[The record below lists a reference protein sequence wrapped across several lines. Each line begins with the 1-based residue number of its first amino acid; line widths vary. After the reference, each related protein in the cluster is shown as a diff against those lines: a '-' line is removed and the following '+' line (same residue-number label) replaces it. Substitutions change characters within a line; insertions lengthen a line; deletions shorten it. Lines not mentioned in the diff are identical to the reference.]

1 MAQARRL
8 QYAVVGCGGRGL
20 GYVRLL
26 AAADGA
32 FADVDLLAL
41 CDAHEA
47 TRNNLGEECGISSE
61 HLHETVADML
71 EADGDALDCVVIAT
85 PAHLNK
91 ICALPCIERGLH
103 VMMEKPVRS
112 PDPTTPHPRQPLSL
126 HSLGGAYVT
135 AGALRRRD
143 HGASRRRQRLGR
155 QGHGRLEPP
164 LPPDHRQGPRDGSR
178 ARPHHPSKYP
188 TLPAA
193 PTPLR
198 VELELVPWDTYQ
210 LQLAGAG
217 RVPQGHA
224 LLRRREHRR
233 RQHVHGPQP
242 HARRGPQA
250 RVVRRLR
257 VAPRLSPSH
266 PGQDVHGITGPRA
279 GRGPCDGRRCGGVPR
294 VLAPRLHRLP

>member
-1 MAQARRL
+1 MAKRL
-8 QYAVVGCGGRGL
+8 QFAVVGCGGRGL

-112 PDPTTPHPRQPLSL
+112 PHPTPPR
-126 HSLGGAYVT
+126 
-135 AGALRRRD
+135 R
-143 HGASRRRQRLGR
+143 
-155 QGHGRLEPP
+155 PP
-164 LPPDHRQGPRDGSR
+164 
-178 ARPHHPSKYP
+178 ARP
-188 TLPAA
+188 PAA
-193 PTPLR
+193 PSL
-198 VELELVPWDTYQ
+198 
-210 LQLAGAG
+210 
-217 RVPQGHA
+217 
-224 LLRRREHRR
+224 
-233 RQHVHGPQP
+233 
-242 HARRGPQA
+242 
-250 RVVRRLR
+250 
-257 VAPRLSPSH
+257 
-266 PGQDVHGITGPRA
+266 
-279 GRGPCDGRRCGGVPR
+279 
-294 VLAPRLHRLP
+294 

>member
-1 MAQARRL
+1 MVKRL

-112 PDPTTPHPRQPLSL
+112 PDPTPLCAVVNNSEAPPKKRTKQRHTASHRTYVKTPS
-126 HSLGGAYVT
+126 S
-135 AGALRRRD
+135 
-143 HGASRRRQRLGR
+143 
-155 QGHGRLEPP
+155 PP
-164 LPPDHRQGPRDGSR
+164 PP
-178 ARPHHPSKYP
+178 
-188 TLPAA
+188 
-193 PTPLR
+193 
-198 VELELVPWDTYQ
+198 
-210 LQLAGAG
+210 
-217 RVPQGHA
+217 
-224 LLRRREHRR
+224 
-233 RQHVHGPQP
+233 
-242 HARRGPQA
+242 
-250 RVVRRLR
+250 
-257 VAPRLSPSH
+257 
-266 PGQDVHGITGPRA
+266 
-279 GRGPCDGRRCGGVPR
+279 GVS
-294 VLAPRLHRLP
+294 